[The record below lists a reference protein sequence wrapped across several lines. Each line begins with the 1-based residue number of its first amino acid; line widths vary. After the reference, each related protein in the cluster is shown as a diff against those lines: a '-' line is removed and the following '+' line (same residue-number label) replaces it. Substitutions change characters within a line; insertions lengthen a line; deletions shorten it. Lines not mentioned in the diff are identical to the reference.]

1 MLNIAEAQSVIALR
15 DMLDSPEARRIA
27 ETVAAISLIGD
38 DAARKNAQQALAL
51 GVTAAAAHQMQT
63 ALADGQSGEFRDVS
77 IERDGS
83 IVGRFT
89 GGRAQTVERFGDRL
103 IHETVDKTP
112 LLIAPEK
119 VAAE

>member
-1 MLNIAEAQSVIALR
+1 MTNVKDAQDLLALKELV
-15 DMLDSPEARRIA
+15 DDPVARRIL
-27 ETVAAISLIGD
+27 ETVAACSLIGD
-38 DAARKNAQQALAL
+38 DAAKKNAFQALSL
-51 GVTAAAAHQMQT
+51 GFTASAAHQMQT

-103 IHETVDKTP
+103 IHETNDKAP
-112 LLIAPEK
+112 LLIAAPP
-119 VAAE
+119 AA